1 MTAALVRPRSRPRG
15 PAKLQ
20 RAARRRERKL
30 PPVARG
36 PGSSRKRSSHAV
48 SFAMLA
54 LALRE
59 LSVATAYAIW
69 SAIGT
74 AAVAGLGAVFFSERL
89 TWVAIAGIVFIAAGV
104 VLVTVSGSATHG

>member
-1 MTAALVRPRSRPRG
+1 MACANPAQIGSARARQRTAGRAQTRAQAPFGRARAGLFAQALI
-15 PAKLQ
+15 AF
-20 RAARRRERKL
+20 
-30 PPVARG
+30 
-36 PGSSRKRSSHAV
+36 V

-69 SAIGT
+69 SAVGT
-74 AAVAGLGAVFFSERL
+74 AVVAVLGAVFFSERL
-89 TWVAIAGIVFIAAGV
+89 TAVAVLGIALIMLGV